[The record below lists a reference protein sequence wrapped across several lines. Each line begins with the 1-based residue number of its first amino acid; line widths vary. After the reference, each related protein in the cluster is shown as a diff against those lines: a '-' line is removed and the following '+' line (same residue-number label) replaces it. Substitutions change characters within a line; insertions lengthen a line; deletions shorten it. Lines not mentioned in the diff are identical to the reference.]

1 MPPPCRS
8 HHDRIRPQKRLH
20 RLVHLCTKYWLDS
33 ALNTTMTYIL
43 RVTLSVWLLA
53 VAGVACAA
61 NISGTYVGLY
71 SNAAELL
78 QIVERPDGSILGHFE
93 QVMLSS
99 KGTKTTTMNAG
110 VSGAVSGDTLVV
122 TLKPAEF
129 MGGTI
134 PLSGSIDGDTLRL
147 SGGANGGSF
156 TVTSQRSTEAVFNQ
170 RVQQLTAQVSQTS
183 VMQAEQTANEKERK
197 DIGKLTQWMR
207 DYSQRAAVHLQ
218 SLPKVPR
225 AYAKFTEK
233 MRAALRHEIQEPPNS
248 VARSQTGVAIIQLG
262 IQFGTWHYGLQSLES
277 SFGYSD
283 GKITNSGVPESV
295 LRAQSYCG
303 ISHHKTDPI
312 CDSFR
317 AAYSSYQDTVKQL
330 EPLVI
335 AAETA
340 WHTEHAKQKT
350 IETQASS
357 LSN

>member
-1 MPPPCRS
+1 MNP
-8 HHDRIRPQKRLH
+8 
-20 RLVHLCTKYWLDS
+20 
-33 ALNTTMTYIL
+33 IL
-43 RVTLSVWLLA
+43 RVTFSVWLLA

-110 VSGAVSGDTLVV
+110 VSGAVSGDTLVL

-156 TVTSQRSTEAVFNQ
+156 TVNAQRSTEAVFNQ
-170 RVQQLTAQVSQTS
+170 RVQQLTAQAGQTS
-183 VMQAEQTANEKERK
+183 LMQAEQAANEKERK
-197 DIGKLTQWMR
+197 DIWKLTQWMR
-207 DYSQRAAVHLQ
+207 DYSQSAAVHLQ
-218 SLPKVPR
+218 RLPKTPR
-225 AYAKFTEK
+225 AYAAFTEK
-233 MRAALRHEIQEPPNS
+233 MQAVLSREIQEPPNS
-248 VARSQTGVAIIQLG
+248 VARSQTDVAIIQFG
-262 IQFGTWHYGLQSLES
+262 IQFGTWHYGLQSVES

-283 GKITNSGVPESV
+283 GKITNSGAPKAV
-295 LRAQSYCG
+295 LRAQAYCG
-303 ISHHKTDPI
+303 IGTHKADPI

-317 AAYSSYQDTVKQL
+317 VAYASYQDTVKQL
-330 EPLVI
+330 EPLFI
-335 AAETA
+335 TAETA
-340 WHTEHAKQKT
+340 WHKEHAKQET
-350 IETQASS
+350 IETQARS